1 MAEENELTPEDYEEL
16 AELQRE
22 RNQLNERQK
31 TLISTIETEKS
42 EWLSNSS
49 LEDHSTIEKTF
60 AKEFSLSLTDAKKHL
75 DYKLKKYEVEGKDI
89 PKLIKE
95 MRKYRRTLK
104 GEDRNNISKS
114 IDNLIDAYSSH
125 LDKGIDNIYWI
136 SKYKPIVKDMTCSEN
151 STNKI
156 IIC

>member
-16 AELQRE
+16 AELQRKK
-22 RNQLNERQK
+22 NQVDTRQKELNERQK
-31 TLISTIETEKS
+31 KLVSTIEKEKS

-89 PKLIKE
+89 PQLIKE
-95 MRKYRRTLK
+95 MRKYRRALK
-104 GEDRNNISKS
+104 GEERHNISKS
-114 IDNLIDAYSSH
+114 IDNL
-125 LDKGIDNIYWI
+125 
-136 SKYKPIVKDMTCSEN
+136 
-151 STNKI
+151 
-156 IIC
+156 

>member
-1 MAEENELTPEDYEEL
+1 MAEENELTPEEYDKL
-16 AELQRE
+16 ADLQRE
-22 RNQLNERQK
+22 RDELKDRQK
-31 TLISTIETEKS
+31 TVMSTLELEKR
-42 EWLSNSS
+42 EWLRSRY
-49 LEDHSTIEKTF
+49 LEDHSAIEKTF

-114 IDNLIDAYSSH
+114 IDNLIDAYSTH
-125 LDKGIDNIYWI
+125 LDKSIDNIYWI
-136 SKYKPIVKDMTCSEN
+136 SKYKGYDLFRKPI
-151 STNKI
+151 NKI
-156 IIC
+156 VIC

>member
-16 AELQRE
+16 AELQRKK
-22 RNQLNERQK
+22 NQVDTRQKELNERQK
-31 TLISTIETEKS
+31 KLVSTIEKEKS

-89 PKLIKE
+89 PQLIKE
-95 MRKYRRTLK
+95 MRKYL
-104 GEDRNNISKS
+104 S
-114 IDNLIDAYSSH
+114 LIH
-125 LDKGIDNIYWI
+125 I
-136 SKYKPIVKDMTCSEN
+136 
-151 STNKI
+151 
-156 IIC
+156 